1 MSETGSSLSVLSG
14 LLDSLGSALKSH
26 IMSDL
31 NAWEDRRRS
40 EAQTSR
46 GKKSAHKR
54 PRLQPMPELSPH
66 TLADMRRMRH
76 ALYGCQTDQRD
87 TVGAVAAWAIGV
99 LALSVSLADMKGNF
113 NLNDLLS
120 LPSTK
125 AAFHLLLLAIET
137 SFTYQPVE
145 DAEAAF
151 IDRVLATTNDPRA
164 VGWILSQYGCVHSMT
179 FPRCLQIYA
188 IARLAKPQAAGLEAS
203 GLAQAV
209 SDLNSAHPENATR
222 VLDGILSIYCSTV
235 AEVEGNPAMLSDI
248 PIDDSRRYI
257 LFYLLQAASRQSKSG
272 PLLLST
278 GEHQRWLASA
288 IKFEMRLGFSQF
300 HHLSGD
306 DSVVALHPLADAVD
320 VLYVDMLAGR
330 PKKPSDQPLDIDRA
344 LDAFALIGAVVRGHR
359 SDLAG
364 DVDMDDSDL
373 VSFVDLCHSC
383 LVRLLSREQTIIVL
397 THMPRT
403 VKNMPQPIPNGLQE
417 AVQKGGRSYNNGPI
431 ALPPVEQA
439 ELDALSRKLLD
450 VMASAADLA
459 SPIAEDSQDQS
470 KAASPAAD
478 RLYEMVCDT
487 APMLIEVLVSRMA
500 DTPDA
505 AKVLVRR
512 LVDTWSIS
520 RSNEPAD
527 SRSVR
532 ARYRALLAIS
542 ESSRGSL
549 HRQLLDVFESSLTA
563 HPSNISLRKLRQMV
577 ELLSTAAIH
586 HHCLYSNQAVAL
598 PDALVGVREVVGDL
612 CSVLDVCWRKLW
624 IHSFGSARDRA
635 GDLAR
640 TDASQ
645 RHLQVTLVKAICTRL
660 LPTMG
665 TASSLRSID
674 CLVLVEHAA
683 RELVQTQRDIIAAN
697 QADSEHERPSDYLLE
712 LARALLALITTLANN
727 NSGVGRVAMEKLL
740 RLMLLP
746 ASSSSTTNT
755 DESQLNAVFE
765 ISDDDERDRCISK
778 EAKFGDQAHCG
789 DSAVGLD
796 ELLEGAELPRAGSRA
811 MRGEVSLAKAEHFIW
826 QNAVRPMPRYPRS
839 GMRDYDRT
847 KDARA
852 FVRAT
857 SNKPIIAEASCGLD
871 LARPLL
877 AFGLLSLAHV
887 TPVGIPTLCEL
898 LEEYYVDCLPSMPP
912 ALLDERLNSGA
923 RLQLRAIEM
932 EFLQDTKET
941 PDLELLVLEL
951 IRIPS
956 GANAAKRMVSA
967 LLASLVVLWNGALG
981 QPTSKRASDLAF
993 TTRFVAHVL
1002 EAYGGDERSRQVC
1015 RLFPLISGGDL
1026 ARLLHQYV
1034 WRWIVY
1040 RMPGAQD
1047 ESHKLLLHIMR
1058 RYVVVAAPLFKHFVV
1073 DA

>member
-164 VGWILSQYGCVHSMT
+164 VGWVLSQYGCVHSMT

-470 KAASPAAD
+470 KASSPAAD

-542 ESSRGSL
+542 ES
-549 HRQLLDVFESSLTA
+549 T
-563 HPSNISLRKLRQMV
+563 
-577 ELLSTAAIH
+577 
-586 HHCLYSNQAVAL
+586 
-598 PDALVGVREVVGDL
+598 
-612 CSVLDVCWRKLW
+612 
-624 IHSFGSARDRA
+624 
-635 GDLAR
+635 
-640 TDASQ
+640 
-645 RHLQVTLVKAICTRL
+645 
-660 LPTMG
+660 
-665 TASSLRSID
+665 
-674 CLVLVEHAA
+674 
-683 RELVQTQRDIIAAN
+683 
-697 QADSEHERPSDYLLE
+697 
-712 LARALLALITTLANN
+712 
-727 NSGVGRVAMEKLL
+727 
-740 RLMLLP
+740 
-746 ASSSSTTNT
+746 SSSSTTNT